1 MSAAAPENGNHQ
13 VIGME
18 RTDKNKETR
27 IDELEARLAQQDHSI
42 VELSD
47 EVYQQQK
54 QIANLEIMVRHLAE
68 RLQQLE
74 PEQSQSGGSE
84 DEIPP
89 HY

>member
-1 MSAAAPENGNHQ
+1 
-13 VIGME
+13 ME
-18 RTDKNKETR
+18 RTGSNKETR

-54 QIANLEIMVRHLAE
+54 QIGQLEIMVRHLVE
-68 RLQQLE
+68 RLQQVE
-74 PEQSQSGGSE
+74 PQGSQSNDST

>member
-1 MSAAAPENGNHQ
+1 
-13 VIGME
+13 ME
-18 RTDKNKETR
+18 RTGSNRETR

-42 VELSD
+42 AELSD

-54 QIANLEIMVRHLAE
+54 QIGQLEIMVRHLVE
-68 RLQQLE
+68 RLQQVE
-74 PEQSQSGGSE
+74 PQGSQSSDST

>member
-1 MSAAAPENGNHQ
+1 
-13 VIGME
+13 ME
-18 RTDKNKETR
+18 PRDINKEAR

-42 VELSD
+42 LELSD

-54 QIANLEIMVRHLAE
+54 QIARMEIEIRHLVE
-68 RLQQLE
+68 RLQQIE
-74 PEQSQSGGSE
+74 PEAPTSDLT